1 MSIFDTHPPIID
13 RELLYKWLY
22 GNYNFLNSKIIS
34 SIKLQSERD
43 YNLKILTENNEI
55 FVVKISNPLEKYDIL
70 SLQDNMLNH
79 LSKSKI
85 KNLIPTA
92 LHKQIKKYKDNKN
105 RDCFVRILSFI
116 EGDIFANNQNNE
128 ILCKNFAKFLGY
140 LSLSLKN
147 FDHPAAHREFVWN
160 SVNIE
165 WIKNELGLF
174 SDESKK
180 NIIKIVINSYESIV
194 KNKLNKMRY
203 SVIHGDANNFNVI
216 SLNDNIIGLLDYGD
230 TIYAP
235 TVCELTVGLAYSLM
249 NTNNILEKCCYMVD
263 SFQTIFPLNK
273 HEIESISVLVASRLT
288 LTVIM
293 AAKQKKKYP
302 NNKYLSISENDAWD
316 LLFKLNDI
324 NLNKLTYNLLK
335 NHNNG

>member
-194 KNKLNKMRY
+194 KNKL
-203 SVIHGDANNFNVI
+203 
-216 SLNDNIIGLLDYGD
+216 
-230 TIYAP
+230 
-235 TVCELTVGLAYSLM
+235 
-249 NTNNILEKCCYMVD
+249 
-263 SFQTIFPLNK
+263 
-273 HEIESISVLVASRLT
+273 
-288 LTVIM
+288 
-293 AAKQKKKYP
+293 
-302 NNKYLSISENDAWD
+302 YLR
-316 LLFKLNDI
+316 
-324 NLNKLTYNLLK
+324 NLKDQLYYHSK
-335 NHNNG
+335 RSH